1 MWLLSSFAVSC
12 KTRKN
17 RRFSVDV
24 WACAIAHRIQ
34 HTFNVRSWSEKS
46 QKKCLSNLAEEKRN
60 SDERRKKPLVH
71 TVIGVRRKAWA
82 SEREKSVKSW
92 TINSEVMYKKHKM
105 IQLLWFRFKIDVC
118 CIIAS
123 MLGNGVSFLLLR
135 LLFGSLEKS
144 NHRYLSYW
152 FIVHIQAAWP
162 WAIEIEKLISQ
173 TTHCA

>member
-1 MWLLSSFAVSC
+1 MWLLSSSAVSC

-24 WACAIAHRIQ
+24 WACAITHRIQ
-34 HTFNVRSWSEKS
+34 HTFNVRSWREKKS
-46 QKKCLSNLAEEKRN
+46 KKKCLSNLAEEKRN
-60 SDERRKKPLVH
+60 SDERRKKNSRTHSHRCQKKSLNA
-71 TVIGVRRKAWA
+71 GRE

-92 TINSEVMYKKHKM
+92 TINSEFMYKKHKM

-118 CIIAS
+118 CIMPS
-123 MLGNGVSFLLLR
+123 MLGNGVSFFLLR

-162 WAIEIEKLISQ
+162 WAIEIEKPVS
-173 TTHCA
+173 